1 MQNLSGGAYLA
12 KLLKQLGVNYVFGV
26 PGGQLFPFMDAVS
39 REEGMELLTTRHEEN
54 SGHMADAVT
63 RLSGAPAVCFGTVGP
78 GAANLFPGI
87 AAAHADSIP
96 MIVITPNNQTFC
108 SYPHMGSIQDGNHL
122 DVFKPVTKWNAVVNQ
137 RERLGEMLLT
147 AYRQAY
153 TGRPGPVHLDIP
165 VDVMFKTAPDQELA
179 VEHYMPSGR
188 IKGDPQSISGAAGM
202 ICKAKRPVLVAGGG
216 VVRSG
221 AWEEFRRVAALG
233 IPATTT
239 PMGDG
244 CVEVKDET
252 YFGTSGWLGGAAVI
266 KALSEADLI
275 IAVGCRFS
283 SWLGLGKPP
292 ILGTADTQKIIHV
305 DIDPANIG
313 MNAPAELGIVSDAKE
328 FLQDLYLELEGS
340 KMPVADWQ
348 KWSAELVAAYKEY
361 MLSLTELAKQVST
374 PMNEATAL
382 QALAGA
388 LDKDAVVAFDGGQ
401 VMEWTHTFVHV
412 DHPLKKMFPAGFGH
426 LGFGLPFAN
435 AAKLIFPDKKVVN
448 ITGDGAFGLTCQ
460 ELETA
465 VRYKLPTVTIV
476 FNDRAWGMIKGG
488 QIGLYNN
495 PVGVDFTDASY
506 SDVAKGFGAYG
517 ERVQKPDQIGPAL
530 ERAFASG
537 KPAVIDVPVALTPHP
552 VDRYWPELIMCGC
565 EFPMPPGA

>member
-1 MQNLSGGAYLA
+1 MQSLSGGALLA
-12 KLLKQLGVNYVFGV
+12 KMLKQFGVKYVFGV

-63 RLSGAPAVCFGTVGP
+63 RLSGSPGVCFGTVGP
-78 GAANLFPGI
+78 GAANLFPGV
-87 AAAHADSIP
+87 AAAYADSIP

-122 DVFKPVTKWNAVVNQ
+122 DIFKPVTKWNGVVNQ
-137 RERLGEMLLT
+137 RQRMGEMLLM

-153 TGRPGPVHLDIP
+153 SGRPGPVHLDIP
-165 VDVMFKTAPDQELA
+165 VDVMFKCAEDEDLVVDKCMPDGK
-179 VEHYMPSGR
+179 V
-188 IKGDPQSISGAAGM
+188 KGDPASISKAAEL
-202 ICKAKRPVLVAGGG
+202 ISKAKRPLLVAGGG
-216 VVRSG
+216 VVRAG
-221 AWEEFRRVAALG
+221 AWEEFRKVAALG

-244 CVEVKDET
+244 CVEVNDET
-252 YFGTSGWLGGAAVI
+252 YFGTSGWLGGAAVV
-266 KALSEADLI
+266 KALSESDLI
-275 IAVGCRFS
+275 VAVGCRFS
-283 SWLGLGKPP
+283 SWMGLGKPP
-292 ILGTADTQKIIHV
+292 ILGSPPAQKVIHA

-313 MNAPAELGIVSDAKE
+313 MNVPAEVGIVSDAKE
-328 FLQDLYLELEGS
+328 FLQDLLSAFQGS
-340 KMPVADWQ
+340 NLDTAGWK
-348 KWSAELVAAYKEY
+348 KWGTELVAAYKNY
-361 MLSLTELAKQVST
+361 MQAVTDMAKQVSD

-382 QALAGA
+382 QAVAAA
-388 LDKDAVVAFDGGQ
+388 LDSDTIVAFDGGQ
-401 VMEWTHTFVHV
+401 VMEWSHTFIKTA
-412 DHPLKKMFPAGFGH
+412 HPLKKMFPAGFGH

-435 AAKLIFPDKKVVN
+435 AARLLFPEQKVVN

-465 VRYKLPTVTIV
+465 VRYNLPSVTVV
-476 FNDRAWGMIKGG
+476 LNDRAWGMIKGG

-517 ERVQKPDQIGPAL
+517 EKVQKVEEIKPAL

-565 EFPMPPGA
+565 EFPMHPGA

>member
-1 MQNLSGGAYLA
+1 MQTLSGGALLA
-12 KLLKQLGVNYVFGV
+12 KMLKQLGVKYVFGV

-63 RLSGAPAVCFGTVGP
+63 RLSGAPGVCFGTVGP
-78 GAANLFPGI
+78 GAANLLPGV
-87 AAAHADSIP
+87 AAAYADSIP

-108 SYPHMGSIQDGNHL
+108 SYPHLGSIQDGNHL
-122 DVFKPVTKWNAVVNQ
+122 DLFKSITKWNGVVNQ
-137 RERLGEMLLT
+137 RERMGEMLRM

-165 VDVMFKTAPDQELA
+165 VDVMFKCAEEEDLPLGK
-179 VEHYMPSGR
+179 YMPSGR
-188 IKGDPQSISGAAGM
+188 VKGDPQSISRAAEL
-202 ICKAKRPVLVAGGG
+202 ISKAKRPLLVAGGG
-216 VVRSG
+216 VVRAG
-221 AWEEFRRVAALG
+221 AWEEFRKVAALG

-244 CVEVKDET
+244 CVEVNDET
-252 YFGTSGWLGGAAVI
+252 YFGTSGWLGGPAVV
-266 KALSEADLI
+266 KALSESDLI
-275 IAVGCRFS
+275 LAVGCRFS
-283 SWLGLGKPP
+283 SWMGLGKPP
-292 ILGTADTQKIIHV
+292 ILGAAGSQIIIHV
-305 DIDPANIG
+305 DIDPANMG
-313 MNAPAELGIVSDAKE
+313 MNAPVDVGIVSDAKE
-328 FLQDLYLELEGS
+328 FLLDLLEAFKNS
-340 KMPVADWQ
+340 KMNVDEW
-348 KWSAELVAAYKEY
+348 KNWGTELVSAYKQY
-361 MLSLTELAKQVST
+361 MLSVTEMAKQTSD

-382 QALAGA
+382 QAVAGA
-388 LDKDAVVAFDGGQ
+388 LDKDTIVAFDGGQ
-401 VMEWTHTFVHV
+401 VMEWAHTFVKV

-435 AAKLIFPDKKVVN
+435 AAKLVFPDQKVLN

-465 VRYKLPTVTIV
+465 VRYNLPSVTVV
-476 FNDRAWGMIKGG
+476 LNDRAWGMIKGG

-495 PVGVDFTDASY
+495 PVGVDFSDANY
-506 SDVAKGFGAYG
+506 ADVAKGFGALG
-517 ERVQKPDQIGPAL
+517 EKVQKAEDIKPAIQ
-530 ERAFASG
+530 RAFASG